1 MYQAPSNASIEGQFR
16 AFGSDLRIY
25 PDSFSMSKAAAS
37 SLYVQAYPLSPLNR
51 STLEASLKSWNL
63 QRLELANAPNVN
75 VTVNVLFYELYLGQQ
90 TNQNVSRVYYTVS
103 LIKRQNYG
111 YSIIIIY
118 MYYLV
123 LLFRSNVLSM

>member
-1 MYQAPSNASIEGQFR
+1 MYQAPSNVSIEGQFR

-103 LIKRQNYG
+103 SLSSLIN
-111 YSIIIIY
+111 
-118 MYYLV
+118 
-123 LLFRSNVLSM
+123 LFLI